1 MTKAIDDVTLHQLL
15 GRIVYFH
22 TLFIDP
28 VFVPAQEPGRGGACC
43 NHRSSAH
50 QRTAYGLLATT
61 AWTALDEI
69 AATLSGHHTPCPH
82 RDGSCCATCRVA
94 TAGAAIADAWIITEH
109 RAYQRQPPVDRA
121 RQVCRTAAAAR
132 LAHPFAAQHAAACPA
147 LASLG
152 PTSSNPLLPSPE
164 DLPLTGELFALWQD
178 PLSTAHSPVVSWLNH
193 CTALDDVHRV
203 LETRRNN
210 R

>member
-1 MTKAIDDVTLHQLL
+1 MTAAVDDLTLHQLL
-15 GRIVYFH
+15 GRIIYFH
-22 TLFIDP
+22 ILFIDP
-28 VFVPAQEPGRGGACC
+28 VFIPAQERGRGEACC
-43 NHRSSAH
+43 NHRSNAH
-50 QRTAYGLLATT
+50 RSTAYGLLATT

-69 AATLSGHHTPCPH
+69 AASLSGHHTPCPH

-94 TAGAAIADAWIITEH
+94 TAGAAIADAWIVTEH
-109 RAYQRQPPVDRA
+109 RAYQCPPPGDHVRQL
-121 RQVCRTAAAAR
+121 CRIVAAAR
-132 LAHPFAAQHAAACPA
+132 LAHAFAAQHAAACPA

-152 PTSSNPLLPSPE
+152 PATSSPLLPNPE
-164 DLPLTGELFALWQD
+164 DLPLTGELLALWQN
-178 PLSTAHSPVVSWLNH
+178 PLSTARGPVTSWLNH

>member
-1 MTKAIDDVTLHQLL
+1 MTTATDDVTLHQLL
-15 GRIVYFH
+15 GRVVYFH

-28 VFVPAQEPGRGGACC
+28 ALTPAQEPGRGRACC
-43 NHRSSAH
+43 NHRSDTH

-69 AATLSGHHTPCPH
+69 ATTLAGHHTPCPH

-94 TAGAAIADAWIITEH
+94 TAGAAIADAWIVTEH
-109 RAYQRQPPVDRA
+109 RAYRRSPPGDPV

-132 LAHPFAAQHAAACPA
+132 LAHAFAAQHAAACPA
-147 LASLG
+147 LATLS
-152 PTSSNPLLPSPE
+152 PTTGSPLLPSLE
-164 DLPLTGELFALWQD
+164 DLPLTGELLALWHD

-193 CTALDDVHRV
+193 CTALDDIHRV
-203 LETRRNN
+203 RETRRNN
-210 R
+210 Q